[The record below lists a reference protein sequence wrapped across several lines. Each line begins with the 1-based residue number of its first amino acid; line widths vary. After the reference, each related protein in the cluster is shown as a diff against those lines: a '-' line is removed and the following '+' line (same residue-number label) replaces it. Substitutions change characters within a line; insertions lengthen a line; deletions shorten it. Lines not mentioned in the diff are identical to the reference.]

1 MQMMKME
8 KRWKKEERE
17 TTSMWA
23 LRFKGD
29 TIIQVGWDSRA
40 VPNVL

>member
-1 MQMMKME
+1 MDFFGDGVHRMQMMKME

-29 TIIQVGWDSRA
+29 TIIQVG
-40 VPNVL
+40 